1 MGNEKGFK
9 GQVGMIAIV
18 LILMVFLV
26 LAIFLSS
33 TLQSQGL
40 SERMNFYTNNL
51 LLSFLKTDTGYTD
64 QPQKC
69 QTMADLLH
77 CSIISPSW
85 KCGDT
90 SCGQEA
96 ITLAD
101 VYLSKTTEKSAL
113 DYYLVWGDK
122 ESGNKKLSSA
132 PFKATNLIEKKNV
145 KINVTLYIG
154 KA

>member
-33 TLQSQGL
+33 TLQTQGL
-40 SERMNFYTNNL
+40 NERMNFYTNNL
-51 LLSFLKTDTGYTD
+51 MLSFLKTDTGYTD

-69 QTMADLLH
+69 QTMADILH
-77 CSIISPSW
+77 CAATTPNFQ
-85 KCGDT
+85 CGGNP
-90 SCGQEA
+90 CGQEA
-96 ITLAD
+96 ATLAD
-101 VYLSKTTEKSAL
+101 VYLSKTTEKSSL

-122 ESGNKKLSSA
+122 TSGNEKLSSA